1 MYNLNRVGEHTYY
14 MDSPTN
20 VGFYV
25 YDTDKACMIDS
36 GNDKAAGK
44 KALKHIETNG
54 WTLKKVIGT
63 HSHGDHTGGCALLK
77 AKSGCE
83 VYLPGVEAAILNHTF
98 LEPTYLYG
106 GFAMKELYSKFITAA
121 PCECKEL
128 TKEDLPEGLSYE
140 HLDGHSFEHIAVKT
154 DDGVWFTGDCVISG
168 EILNKYKVSFL
179 YDIEK
184 HLDSLEKLK
193 NLKGRLFIPS
203 HSVPVENI
211 AELADINR
219 ENIIEVADVVKR
231 LCTEGITID
240 GLLEKVFEEFSI
252 KLYITQYA
260 LIGFTVRSYI
270 SWLYGKGEIEP
281 VFEGTRLLWKTVK

>member
-1 MYNLNRVGEHTYY
+1 MYNLNQVGEHTYY

-25 YDTDKACMIDS
+25 YNNNVCMIDG
-36 GNDKAAGK
+36 GNNKDAGK
-44 KALKHIETNG
+44 KALRHIEAKG
-54 WTLKKVIGT
+54 WKLEKIICT

-77 AKSGCE
+77 SRSGCG
-83 VYLPGVEAAILNHTF
+83 VYLPGVEASILNHTF

-106 GFAMKELYSKFITAA
+106 GFAMKELYSKLITAA
-121 PCECKEL
+121 PCECMEL
-128 TKEDLPEGLSYE
+128 SEDDLPEGLCYE
-140 HLDGHSFEHIAVKT
+140 HLDGHSFEQIAVRT
-154 DDGVWFTGDCVISG
+154 DDGVWFTGDCVLSA
-168 EILNKYKVSFL
+168 ETLNKYKVSFL

-184 HLDSLEKLK
+184 HLKSLEKIKTLSGK
-193 NLKGRLFIPS
+193 LFIPS
-203 HSVPVENI
+203 HNVPVEDI
-211 AELADINR
+211 TELAEKNR
-219 ENIIEVADVVKR
+219 ENVAEVSEVIKR
-231 LCTEGITID
+231 LCSEGITID

-281 VFEGTRLLWKTVK
+281 VFEGTKLLWKTV